1 MSTEAPKGPN
11 IRELESLR
19 IARAANPKKPS
30 RIFPAAITLAILAI
44 VGAAGYVVYQK
55 TLGRPPEVQTAI
67 VGVKEAGQAGT
78 VLTGSGYIVTEHKY
92 IVIGTKILGQIVQE
106 PIEEGQRVK
115 AGDLLAR
122 IDDRDYQ
129 AQLKQ
134 AYADRDLAK
143 ANVVLK
149 AARAARL
156 RTLYAQGVESKD
168 SLDDAENQLSVA
180 EADLKKSDGEIE
192 FAKFNV
198 SQTVITSPING
209 VVLQKYRELG
219 DTINY
224 GGEIQAGGGATD
236 IAQLADLSDLRCEVD
251 INESDIAKVKMGTP
265 ATVILDA
272 YPDDPFPA
280 QGGEDLSRGR
290 PAERHGEGRGQSP
303 AAGPQSYQA
312 GNEREGHVPIDHD
325 AGRIGGADGAGAEE
339 GDRHRRQREFG
350 VGGARRHGASGADC
364 RGARVSGRG
373 RGQAGAQRWRD
384 GDRGAG
390 GDDQGRAGSHG
401 GRVVVEGRVNHLIKC
416 GTRRGFRASLG
427 RGDPCTR

>member
-19 IARAANPKKPS
+19 IARAAQPKKPS
-30 RIFPAAITLAILAI
+30 RLIPAAITLGILAV
-44 VGAAGYVVYQK
+44 VGAAGYVVYQR
-55 TLGRPPEVQTAI
+55 TLGRPPEVQTAF
-67 VGVKEAGQAGT
+67 VTVKQAGQAGT
-78 VLTGSGYIVTEHKY
+78 VLTGSGYIVTDHKY
-92 IVIGTKILGQIVQE
+92 IVIGTKILGQIVEE

-115 AGDLLAR
+115 KGDLLAR

-134 AYADRDLAK
+134 AYADRDLAA
-143 ANVVLK
+143 ANLVLK
-149 AARAARL
+149 KARAERL
-156 RTLYAQGVESKD
+156 RALYQQGVESKD
-168 SLDDAENQLSVA
+168 SLDDAENQLAVA

-251 INESDIAKVKMGTP
+251 INESDIAKVNMGTP

-280 QGGEDLSRGR
+280 QVVKIYPEADRQKGTVKVEVRILQPDLKVIKPEMSAKVTFQSILTQTAAAPMVLVPKKAIVTEGSASSVWVVRGDTAHLMPVVIGREFQEGVEVKQGLSGGEMVIVVP
-290 PAERHGEGRGQSP
+290 PATIKDGQEVTP
-303 AAGPQSYQA
+303 
-312 GNEREGHVPIDHD
+312 V
-325 AGRIGGADGAGAEE
+325 
-339 GDRHRRQREFG
+339 
-350 VGGARRHGASGADC
+350 AS
-364 RGARVSGRG
+364 
-373 RGQAGAQRWRD
+373 
-384 GDRGAG
+384 
-390 GDDQGRAGSHG
+390 
-401 GRVVVEGRVNHLIKC
+401 
-416 GTRRGFRASLG
+416 
-427 RGDPCTR
+427 

>member
-30 RIFPAAITLAILAI
+30 RIIPAVITLAVLAI
-44 VGAAGYVVYQK
+44 VGVAGYVVYQK

-67 VGVKEAGQAGT
+67 VSVKQAGQAGT
-78 VLTGSGYIVTEHKY
+78 VLTGSGYIVTQHKY
-92 IVIGTKILGQIVQE
+92 IVIGTKILGQIVAE

-115 AGDLLAR
+115 VGDLLAR

-129 AQLKQ
+129 AQLRQ
-134 AYADRDLAK
+134 AYADRDLSA
-143 ANVVLK
+143 ANVELK
-149 AARAARL
+149 KARAERL
-156 RTLYAQGVESKD
+156 RTLFKEGVQSKD

-180 EADLKKSDGEIE
+180 EAELKKAIGAID
-192 FAKFNV
+192 FAKFEV

-219 DTINY
+219 DTINF

-236 IAQLADLSDLRCEVD
+236 IVQLADLSDLRCEVD

-280 QGGEDLSRGR
+280 TVVKIYPEADRQKGTVKVEVKVLEPDLKVIKPEMSAKVTFQSITTQTAAAPMVLVPKKAIVTEGSSNSVWVVRGDSAHLVPIIVGREFQEGVEVKQGLSGGEMVIVV
-290 PAERHGEGRGQSP
+290 P
-303 AAGPQSYQA
+303 AATIK
-312 GNEREGHVPIDHD
+312 EGQEVTP
-325 AGRIGGADGAGAEE
+325 
-339 GDRHRRQREFG
+339 
-350 VGGARRHGASGADC
+350 VAS
-364 RGARVSGRG
+364 
-373 RGQAGAQRWRD
+373 
-384 GDRGAG
+384 
-390 GDDQGRAGSHG
+390 
-401 GRVVVEGRVNHLIKC
+401 
-416 GTRRGFRASLG
+416 
-427 RGDPCTR
+427 

>member
-1 MSTEAPKGPN
+1 MTVSTEAPKGPN

-30 RIFPAAITLAILAI
+30 RIIPAVVAIVILAI
-44 VGAAGYVVYQK
+44 VGAAGFVVYQK

-67 VGVKEAGQAGT
+67 VSVKQAGQAGT
-78 VLTGSGYIVTEHKY
+78 VLTGSGYIVTDHKY

-149 AARAARL
+149 SARANRL
-156 RTLYAQGVESKD
+156 RALYKEGVESKD
-168 SLDDAENQLSVA
+168 SLDDAENQLAVA

-280 QGGEDLSRGR
+280 RVVKIYPEADRQKGTVKVEVRVLQPDLKVIKPEMSAKVTFQSITTQTASAASMVLVPKKAIVTDGNANSVWVVRGDSAHLVPITVGREFQEGVEVKQGLSGGETVIVV
-290 PAERHGEGRGQSP
+290 P
-303 AAGPQSYQA
+303 AATIK
-312 GNEREGHVPIDHD
+312 EGQQVTP
-325 AGRIGGADGAGAEE
+325 
-339 GDRHRRQREFG
+339 
-350 VGGARRHGASGADC
+350 VAS
-364 RGARVSGRG
+364 
-373 RGQAGAQRWRD
+373 
-384 GDRGAG
+384 
-390 GDDQGRAGSHG
+390 
-401 GRVVVEGRVNHLIKC
+401 
-416 GTRRGFRASLG
+416 
-427 RGDPCTR
+427 

>member
-1 MSTEAPKGPN
+1 LSTEAPKGPN

-30 RIFPAAITLAILAI
+30 RIIPAAITIAILAV

-67 VGVKEAGQAGT
+67 VSVKQAGQAGT
-78 VLTGSGYIVTEHKY
+78 VLTGSGYIITKHKY
-92 IVIGTKILGQIVQE
+92 IVIGTKILGQIVAE

-115 AGDLLAR
+115 VGDLLAR

-129 AQLKQ
+129 AQLRQ
-134 AYADRDLAK
+134 AYADRDLAA
-143 ANVVLK
+143 ANIVLK
-149 AARAARL
+149 RVRAERL
-156 RTLYAQGVESKD
+156 RELYQQGVQSKD

-180 EADLKKSDGEIE
+180 EAEYNKAVGAID
-192 FAKFNV
+192 FAKFAV

-219 DTINY
+219 DTINF

-280 QGGEDLSRGR
+280 TVVKIYPEADRQKGTVKVEVRVLQPDLKVIKPEMSAKVTFQSITTQTASVAPMVLVPKKAIVTEGNANSVWVVRGDSIHQTPIVVGREFQDGIEVRQGLSGGEMVIVV
-290 PAERHGEGRGQSP
+290 PAPTLKESQEVTP
-303 AAGPQSYQA
+303 
-312 GNEREGHVPIDHD
+312 V
-325 AGRIGGADGAGAEE
+325 
-339 GDRHRRQREFG
+339 
-350 VGGARRHGASGADC
+350 AS
-364 RGARVSGRG
+364 
-373 RGQAGAQRWRD
+373 
-384 GDRGAG
+384 
-390 GDDQGRAGSHG
+390 
-401 GRVVVEGRVNHLIKC
+401 
-416 GTRRGFRASLG
+416 
-427 RGDPCTR
+427 

>member
-1 MSTEAPKGPN
+1 MAEAPRGPN

-30 RIFPAAITLAILAI
+30 RLVPVAITLVILAL
-44 VGAAGYVVYQK
+44 VGVAGYVVYQR

-67 VGVKEAGQAGT
+67 VSVKQAAQAGT
-78 VLTGSGYIVTEHKY
+78 VLTGSGYIVTQHKY
-92 IVIGTKILGQIVQE
+92 IVIGTKILGQIVAE

-115 AGDLLAR
+115 VGDLLAR

-134 AYADRDLAK
+134 AYADRDLAA

-149 AARAARL
+149 SARANRL
-156 RTLYAQGVESKD
+156 RQLYAQGVESKD
-168 SLDDAENQLSVA
+168 SLDDAENQLAVA

-219 DTINY
+219 DTINF

-251 INESDIAKVKMGTP
+251 INESDIAKVVMGTP
-265 ATVILDA
+265 ATVIPDA
-272 YPDDPFPA
+272 YPDNPFPA
-280 QGGEDLSRGR
+280 QVVKIYPEADRQKGTVKVEVKILQPDLKIIKPEMSAKVTFQSIMTETAAAPIVLVPKKAIVTDGNNDSVWVVRDNIAHLVAITVGREFQDGVEVKQGLSGGEMVIVV
-290 PAERHGEGRGQSP
+290 PAETLKDGQEVT
-303 AAGPQSYQA
+303 A
-312 GNEREGHVPIDHD
+312 
-325 AGRIGGADGAGAEE
+325 
-339 GDRHRRQREFG
+339 
-350 VGGARRHGASGADC
+350 
-364 RGARVSGRG
+364 VSG
-373 RGQAGAQRWRD
+373 
-384 GDRGAG
+384 
-390 GDDQGRAGSHG
+390 
-401 GRVVVEGRVNHLIKC
+401 
-416 GTRRGFRASLG
+416 
-427 RGDPCTR
+427 